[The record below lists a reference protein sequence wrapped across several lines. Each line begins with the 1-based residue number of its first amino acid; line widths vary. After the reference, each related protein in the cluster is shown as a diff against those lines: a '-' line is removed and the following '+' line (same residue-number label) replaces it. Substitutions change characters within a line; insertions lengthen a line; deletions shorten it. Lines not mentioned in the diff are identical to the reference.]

1 MPKRRS
7 DYGAVKERAR
17 ARSAEVS
24 ESGRDIGP
32 IPRIADPK
40 RRAEASTCL
49 RRFLEIYLPETFTLA
64 WSSDHLKVIARL
76 EEAASLGGLFA
87 EAAPRGFGKTSLTEG
102 AILWAVLTGRRRFPV
117 ALGSAKIAALAILD
131 SLKVE
136 LEFNERLADDF
147 PEVCYAIVKLEGI
160 ANRCAGQL
168 CGGKPTHIQWTKD
181 CIVLPSIPPKVL
193 AKAKIPES
201 NGCGA
206 IIRVAGLTGA
216 IKGMKHKQPDG
227 KAVRPDFVLGDD
239 PQTDKSAWSLSQCE
253 RREALLSGAV
263 LGLAGPGKKIC
274 GVLLCTVIR
283 PGDLADRILD
293 RELHPDWQGERMK
306 MLYAMPTHEKLW
318 TKYAELRADNLRAG
332 GRGEPATAF
341 YSEHQVEMDAGA
353 IVAWPE
359 RHNPDEISGL
369 QHAMN
374 LKIRDEAAFAAEY
387 QNEPLI
393 TGSADVQ
400 FITAD
405 QVSEKT
411 NGHPRGR
418 VPLGCETLTAFVDVQ
433 AKILFYCVCAWT
445 NDFTGYVI
453 DYGTEPDQGRLYFRA
468 EAAQRTL
475 RRAHPGAG
483 SDGAIYAGLEA
494 LAGSIAGREWT
505 REDGAIIRP
514 SLCLVDQGWKS
525 DVVHQF
531 CRQSAHAAV
540 LMPSRGQGITASM
553 KPMAEFAAG
562 HGRVGQHWWIP
573 VVKGRRVL
581 RHVEIDTNYW
591 KTFVH
596 ERLATAMG
604 DKGCL
609 SLFGKPGIHRLFADH
624 VTAERRVPT
633 EGRGRRL
640 DEWKLPPQ
648 APDNH
653 WLDCLVGCAAAASI
667 RGVQLHVSTDDQ
679 DVFARKR
686 IRLSELQ
693 AKRGLRGH
701 PARPVARSLQPVRQE
716 EAATARPDPPGT
728 RKRIRLSDMQR
739 GAANRSDREPH
750 RGKRAW

>member
-1 MPKRRS
+1 MPKRGA
-7 DYGAVKERAR
+7 DYRAVKERAR

-32 IPRIADPK
+32 IPRIADPD
-40 RRAEASTCL
+40 RRAEASGSL
-49 RRFLEIYLPETFTLA
+49 LRFLEIYLPETFTLP
-64 WSSDHLKVIARL
+64 WSPDHLKVIARL
-76 EEAASLGGLFA
+76 EEAASAGGLFA

-102 AILWAVLTGRRRFPV
+102 GILWSVLTGRRHFPV

-147 PEVCYAIVKLEGI
+147 PEVCHPIVKLAGI

-168 CGGKPTHIQWTKD
+168 CGGKPTHIAWTKD
-181 CIVLPSIPPKVL
+181 CIVLPTIPANILK
-193 AKAKIPES
+193 KAKIPEN

-227 KAVRPDFVLGDD
+227 KAIRPDFVLGDD

-306 MLYAMPTHEKLW
+306 MLYAMPTNEKLW
-318 TKYAELRADNLRAG
+318 EKYAELRADSLRNDG
-332 GRGEPATAF
+332 HGEQATAF
-341 YSEHQVEMDAGA
+341 YREHQAEMDVGA
-353 IVAWPE
+353 EVAWPE

-387 QNEPLI
+387 QNEPLV

-400 FITAD
+400 LITAE
-405 QVSEKT
+405 QVADKT

-418 VPLGCETLTAFVDVQ
+418 VPLGCDTLTAFVDVQ
-433 AKILFYCVCAWT
+433 AKLLFYCVCAWT

-453 DYGTEPDQGRLYFRA
+453 DYGTEPDQGRAYFRA
-468 EAAQRTL
+468 EAVQRTL

-483 SDGAIYAGLEA
+483 ADGAIYAGLDA
-494 LAGSIAGREWT
+494 LVARIAGSEWT
-505 REDGAIIRP
+505 REDGALLRP

-540 LMPSRGQGITASM
+540 LMPSRGQPITAAM

-573 VVKGRRVL
+573 GVIKGRRVL
-581 RHVEIDTNYW
+581 RHLEVDVNYW

-609 SLFGKPGIHRLFADH
+609 SLFGKPGTHRLFADH

-653 WLDCLVGCAAAASI
+653 WLDCLVGCAAAASV
-667 RGVQLHVSTDDQ
+667 RGVQLRVSSDDQ
-679 DVFARKR
+679 DLFARKR

-693 AKRGLRGH
+693 AKRDTRG
-701 PARPVARSLQPVRQE
+701 PGTRPVAPSAEPVRQE
-716 EAATARPDPPGT
+716 VAVLPRPVPGT
-728 RKRIRLSDMQR
+728 RKRIRLSDIQR
-739 GAANRSDREPH
+739 GAVNRPDREPH